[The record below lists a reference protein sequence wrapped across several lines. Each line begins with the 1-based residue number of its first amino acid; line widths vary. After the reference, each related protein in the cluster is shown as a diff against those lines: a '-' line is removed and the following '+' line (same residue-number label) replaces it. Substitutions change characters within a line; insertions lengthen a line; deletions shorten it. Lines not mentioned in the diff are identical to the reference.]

1 RSVFDNINAYTNGL
15 NGRYGAASG
24 AATYAARAE
33 VQNYET
39 ARAFFEAWSARQHTQ
54 TFGVIFWMLNNA
66 WPSVHWN
73 LYDYYFKP
81 GGGYF
86 GSRKADEPLHILYDY
101 QDRSVRVVN
110 STLAAA
116 SGMTAVASLYNVPS
130 LAQQYTTQATVNA
143 PADAF

>member
-86 GSRKADEPLHILYDY
+86 GTKKANEPVHVAYDY
-101 QDRSVRVVN
+101 AGRNVYVVN
-110 STLAAA
+110 STL
-116 SGMTAVASLYNVPS
+116 GVRTGL
-130 LAQQYTTQATVNA
+130 TA
-143 PADAF
+143 PATLYTVPDLRQRSTVSTPTPA